1 MTTVSTGGGGLG
13 GGSHTNSQMKDL
25 TDLAKALTKQSTENE
40 FDNTTSQDVTGNT
53 APHYEV
59 PILSSMLYDYT
70 NKEQERIKKSFRTG
84 NFIGLRDLPA
94 NMQPGNIL

>member
-1 MTTVSTGGGGLG
+1 MTTVSTGGGGGAVG
-13 GGSHTNSQMKDL
+13 GLAHGSHTNSQMKDL
-25 TDLAKALTKQSTENE
+25 TDLAKALTKQSTEND
-40 FDNTTSQDVTGNT
+40 FDQTGSQDATGVT

-84 NFIGLRDLPA
+84 NFIGLRDLPS
-94 NMQPGNIL
+94 NV